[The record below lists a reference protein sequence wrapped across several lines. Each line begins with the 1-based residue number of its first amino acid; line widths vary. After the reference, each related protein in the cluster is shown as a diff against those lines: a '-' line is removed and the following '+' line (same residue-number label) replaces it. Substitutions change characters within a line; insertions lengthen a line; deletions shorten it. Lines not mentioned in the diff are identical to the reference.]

1 MEKKEGRSLKAK
13 DRGVYH
19 HKCAPFSMLATMPDR
34 HYLPLLIRESV
45 ISSSSKTS
53 FLKVAFCLFFRLSF
67 NLLFSLINFSTIL

>member
-45 ISSSSKTS
+45 IS
-53 FLKVAFCLFFRLSF
+53 
-67 NLLFSLINFSTIL
+67 